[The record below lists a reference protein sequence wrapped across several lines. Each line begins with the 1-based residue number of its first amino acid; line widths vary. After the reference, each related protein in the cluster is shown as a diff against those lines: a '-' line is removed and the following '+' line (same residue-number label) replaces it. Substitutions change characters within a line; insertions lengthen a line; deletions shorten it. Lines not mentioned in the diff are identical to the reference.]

1 MEWGQ
6 KKEGRGRIAEGPGDE
21 EIKTEEYEG
30 TSAWFNFVNLLAT
43 EYFEIGLARHVWPGH
58 QEGCAVA
65 GAGVGGGNGLVG
77 ESSFGA

>member
-30 TSAWFNFVNLLAT
+30 TSAWFNFVNLFAQ
-43 EYFEIGLARHVWPGH
+43 EILTDEIKTVV
-58 QEGCAVA
+58 ET
-65 GAGVGGGNGLVG
+65 
-77 ESSFGA
+77 